1 MHTGF
6 IFSGQQD
13 TPKLLHTTN
22 SSSTLHNTDYITRV
36 PNMMTSKQ
44 FLSSVVSTMV
54 SLFLSS
60 KFHSKSPLQ
69 LDNYLLIWNSF
80 TRFILL
86 NYLRFLIDHLQTS
99 SISLCSSIRVQWWGY
114 ILDKERFTW
123 ASWDWVSF
131 LSIRACMIL
140 FFSSVGTRSSARKN

>member
-99 SISLCSSIRVQWWGY
+99 PFHYAVLYECNGEDTY
-114 ILDKERFTW
+114 
-123 ASWDWVSF
+123 WVREKD
-131 LSIRACMIL
+131 LPEQ
-140 FFSSVGTRSSARKN
+140 VETG

>member
-44 FLSSVVSTMV
+44 FCPL
-54 SLFLSS
+54 LCPPW
-60 KFHSKSPLQ
+60 FHYFFPR
-69 LDNYLLIWNSF
+69 SF
-80 TRFILL
+80 TPRALSNLTIICWFGIALPDS
-86 NYLRFLIDHLQTS
+86 YSWIIWGFSLIICKQAPFHYAVLYECNGED
-99 SISLCSSIRVQWWGY
+99 IY
-114 ILDKERFTW
+114 
-123 ASWDWVSF
+123 WVREKD
-131 LSIRACMIL
+131 LPEQ
-140 FFSSVGTRSSARKN
+140 VETG